1 MAVSLLV
8 LSACSKDTI
17 QSECTGS
24 MVDIQTFTGKY
35 DSFVTRDA
43 VTGSSFAN
51 GNEYGLFF
59 CKHYDASGDGDNI
72 YEAYSTGLNNVR
84 AYKASNTEWRY
95 YLKGRSTYLN
105 GIYII
110 RNGDSNTM
118 DCFAYAPY
126 ISSAT
131 SPEKIPFV
139 LADQNDIMW
148 ATENSSPT
156 SNKDISVDGT
166 TKTVRLHFNHALCL
180 LTLNFTLLDN
190 TAATSL
196 LTDLS
201 IKRSDTATT
210 PLYSNGTFNAITG
223 EFVPTSLV
231 SLEKGQA
238 EKFAYKYDI
247 NDNKSNKISPGKK
260 LTLLLMLLPTELI
273 TDGDIELVFYMDK
286 HIMPL
291 TYKIKRSDVLH
302 SDGTTCGFK
311 AGYNYTFNFVYDNYI
326 RLTDVT
332 INTDWTDATVRD
344 ITI

>member
-1 MAVSLLV
+1 M
-8 LSACSKDTI
+8 
-17 QSECTGS
+17 
-24 MVDIQTFTGKY
+24 DIQTFTGSY
-35 DSFVTRDA
+35 DSFSTKAA

-51 GNEYGLFF
+51 ENEYGLFF
-59 CKHYDASGDGDNI
+59 CKHHDASADGTNSFET
-72 YEAYSTGLNNVR
+72 YGSGLDNVR
-84 AYKASNTEWRY
+84 AYKASSGWQY

-110 RNGDSNTM
+110 RNDDSNTM

-126 ISSAT
+126 ISSVT
-131 SPEKIPFV
+131 SPEEIPFV

-148 ATENSSPT
+148 AVENSSPT

-196 LTDLS
+196 ITALS
-201 IKRSDTATT
+201 IKRSESADT
-210 PLYSNGTFNAITG
+210 PLYSKGTFNAISG
-223 EFVPTSLV
+223 QFVPTSLV

-238 EKFAYKYDI
+238 QTFVYENDI
-247 NDNKSNKISPGKK
+247 QDRRSKKISPGKK
-260 LTLLLMLLPTELI
+260 LTLLILLLPSELQA
-273 TDGDIELVFYMDK
+273 DDDIELLFSIDSHK
-286 HIMPL
+286 MPL
-291 TYKIKRSDVLH
+291 TYKIRRSDVLH
-302 SDGTTCGFK
+302 NDGTTYGFQ
-311 AGYNYTFNFVYDNYI
+311 AGFNYTFNFVYDNYI

-332 INTDWTDATVRD
+332 IATDWTDGTVRD